1 MKNLIMKV
9 KKLGFRLGIKKLIG
23 YEAIFTWA
31 FRKRTIGKELYQEQE
46 SGEAFSVFPHSDRYW
61 YADPLIYEYNN
72 KEAVF
77 MECLNREKKRGAI
90 GVVEISGDT
99 VTSPRIVIEENFHMS
114 FPYIF
119 EWNHVLYML
128 PETEMNCSIVLYRC
142 REFPYEWE
150 KIGEFLPG
158 HKIVDSIVEN
168 MSEDKVMFIASE
180 YRPDDD
186 FYTRFCRYEMCY
198 QNGNLHMEYKG
209 PVTEEYSLESRM
221 AGPLINYNI
230 LPIQRSTSGIYGYS
244 IKFKRWED
252 GKVAECLKEVLPN
265 EIALNGYKYRPIG
278 VHTYSRTSNYELI
291 DIQYLVFNKD
301 KWKNKLGK
309 SSK

>member
-9 KKLGFRLGIKKLIG
+9 RKLGFRLGIKKLMG

-31 FRKRTIGKELYQEQE
+31 FRKRIVGKELYQEQE
-46 SGEAFSVFPHSDRYW
+46 SGDAFIVFPHSDRYW

-77 MECLNREKKRGAI
+77 MECMDRKKKRGSI
-90 GVVEISGDT
+90 GVIEMNEDT
-99 VTSPRIVIEENFHMS
+99 ATSLRIVIEEDFHMS

-128 PETEMNCSIVLYRC
+128 PETEMNCSVVLYRC
-142 REFPYEWE
+142 REFPYKWE

-168 MSEDKVMFIASE
+168 MSEDRIAFIASE
-180 YRPDDD
+180 YNPEDD
-186 FYTRFCRYEMCY
+186 FYTRFCRYEMCF
-198 QNGNLHMEYKG
+198 QDGKLQMVYKG
-209 PVTEEYSLESRM
+209 LVTEEYTLESRM
-221 AGPLINYNI
+221 AGPLIDYSI
-230 LPIQRSTSGIYGYS
+230 LPVQRSTSGIYGYS

-252 GKVAECLKEVLPN
+252 GKAGECIKEVLPK
-265 EIALNGYKYRPIG
+265 EITLNKRRMHLIG
-278 VHTYSRTSNYELI
+278 VHTYSRSSSYELI

-301 KWKNKLGK
+301 KWNGK
-309 SSK
+309 

>member
-9 KKLGFRLGIKKLIG
+9 RKLGFRLGIKKLMG

-31 FRKRTIGKELYQEQE
+31 FRKRTVGKELYQEQE
-46 SGEAFSVFPHSDRYW
+46 SGEAFIVFPHSDRYW

-77 MECLNREKKRGAI
+77 MECMDRKKKRGSI
-90 GVVEISGDT
+90 GVIEMNEDT
-99 VTSPRIVIEENFHMS
+99 ATSPRIVIEEDFHMS

-128 PETEMNCSIVLYRC
+128 PETEMNCSVVLYRC
-142 REFPYEWE
+142 REFPYKWE

-168 MSEDKVMFIASE
+168 MSEDRIAFIASE
-180 YRPDDD
+180 YNPEDD
-186 FYTRFCRYEMCY
+186 FYTRFCRYEMCF
-198 QNGNLHMEYKG
+198 QDGKLQMVYKG
-209 PVTEEYSLESRM
+209 LVTEEYTLESRM
-221 AGPLINYNI
+221 AGPLIDYSI
-230 LPIQRSTSGIYGYS
+230 LPVQRSTSGIYGYS

-252 GKVAECLKEVLPN
+252 GKAGECIKEVLPK
-265 EIALNGYKYRPIG
+265 EITLNKRRMHLIG
-278 VHTYSRTSNYELI
+278 VHTYSRSSSYELI

-301 KWKNKLGK
+301 KWNGK
-309 SSK
+309 